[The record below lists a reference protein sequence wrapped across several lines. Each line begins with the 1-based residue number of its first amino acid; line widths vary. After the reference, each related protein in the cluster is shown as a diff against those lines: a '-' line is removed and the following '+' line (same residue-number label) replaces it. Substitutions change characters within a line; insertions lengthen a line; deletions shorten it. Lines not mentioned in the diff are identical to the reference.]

1 MGKICYLNFYIL
13 SKNKKDVIF
22 DKRKKYNYFF
32 NEGSASIKKIFNK
45 NLLTEAKSWNLIYN
59 KSLSDE
65 LFYLNKSIKE
75 HYINTLYYLISKCFK
90 TDKTNFRKVYI
101 ELKENY
107 INDIDFSNISY
118 GKVFLKLIILKMINL
133 FI

>member
-1 MGKICYLNFYIL
+1 MLFLI
-13 SKNKKDVIF
+13 
-22 DKRKKYNYFF
+22 KRKKYNYFF